1 MKSKVLGF
9 FAAMMQLV
17 APWPEGNK
25 KLIYWHEKKAKPEWV
40 QKELILA
47 AQRKRFKRIDR
58 NINNEKRG
66 AYTNAI
72 R

>member
-1 MKSKVLGF
+1 MNMLKSLWASMMGLIAPVPKGFVRKVF
-9 FAAMMQLV
+9 R
-17 APWPEGNK
+17 K
-25 KLIYWHEKKAKPEWV
+25 KVEKPEWL